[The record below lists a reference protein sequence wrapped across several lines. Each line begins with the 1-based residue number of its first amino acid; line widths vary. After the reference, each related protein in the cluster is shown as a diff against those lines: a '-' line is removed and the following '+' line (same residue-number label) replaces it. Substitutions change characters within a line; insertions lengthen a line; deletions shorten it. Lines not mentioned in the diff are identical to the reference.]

1 MVRKSSTLRIVLL
14 CGDIAA
20 LVGSVVAAYWIRF
33 NTGLFATKPLQSFE
47 LYYNFSM
54 LIAFVGT
61 IMLYLGNHYR
71 SKGVLFSID
80 IFFSLLRIVT
90 LTFLTALIINFLMK
104 GYLTTS
110 EVETQ
115 SRIILIVAW
124 ILAILSLSSWRGIL
138 NILLKKFRQ
147 RGIGLN
153 QVLIVGADQS
163 GKRFYDALQS
173 KPDLGYNAIG
183 FLENGSLAT
192 VGIERDMILGEVEDL
207 EKLIKSRWIDQIV
220 VTANHLQPETVAKLM
235 VICERA
241 DIQFT
246 MVPSF
251 LEILTFQSQIYD
263 VAGIPVVT
271 MEERVFQRRNRT
283 LKRALDL
290 FLSSVLFLF
299 TSPFLVPL
307 IAIVMIAIKLESPGP
322 VFFRQQRVGKGGR
335 PIWLFKFRSMCD
347 DAEFRKEELM
357 HLNEAEGALFKM
369 REDPRVTRV
378 GRIIRRYS
386 IDELPQLINVF
397 KGEMSLVGPRPPV
410 PQEVEQY
417 EDWQTKRF
425 DLLPGMVGLPQVSG
439 RSDLTFEEV
448 IRLDLYYIENWS
460 LLLDLKILLKAV
472 PVVFLGKGA
481 Y

>member
-1 MVRKSSTLRIVLL
+1 MVRKSSKLRIVLL
-14 CGDIAA
+14 LGDIAV

-33 NTGLFATKPLQSFE
+33 NTGFFETKPLQSFE
-47 LYYNFSM
+47 LYYNFSV
-54 LIAFVGT
+54 LIAFIGT
-61 IMLYLGNHYR
+61 TMLYLGNHYR
-71 SKGVLFSID
+71 SKGVLFNLD
-80 IFFSLLRIVT
+80 IFFSLLRVVT
-90 LTFLTALIINFLMK
+90 LTFLTALVINFLMR
-104 GYLTTS
+104 GYLTTN

-124 ILAILSLSSWRGIL
+124 GLSVLSLSSWRGIL
-138 NILLKKFRQ
+138 NIILKKFRR

-163 GKRFYDALQS
+163 GKRFYDALRAQ
-173 KPDLGYNAIG
+173 PDLAYNAIG
-183 FLENGSLAT
+183 FLENGSPA
-192 VGIERDMILGEVEDL
+192 VSEIEQSMILGEVEDL
-207 EKLIKSRWIDQIV
+207 EKLIKSRWIDQVV
-220 VTANHLQPETVAKLM
+220 VTANHLQPETVAQLM
-235 VICERA
+235 VVCERA

-251 LEILTFQSQIYD
+251 LEILTAQSQIYD

-271 MEERVFQRRNRT
+271 MEERIFQRRNRT
-283 LKRALDL
+283 FKRALDL
-290 FLSSVLFLF
+290 FLLFFLFLF

-307 IAIVMIAIKLESPGP
+307 IAIVVISIKLESSGP

-335 PIWLFKFRSMCD
+335 PIGLFKFRSMCE
-347 DAEFRKEELM
+347 DAEMRKDELM

-369 REDPRVTRV
+369 KQDPRITRV
-378 GRIIRRYS
+378 GKIIRRYS
-386 IDELPQLINVF
+386 IDELPQLINVIR
-397 KGEMSLVGPRPPV
+397 GEMSLVGPRPPV
-410 PQEVEQY
+410 PKEVEQY

-439 RSDLTFEEV
+439 RSDLTFDEV

-472 PVVFLGKGA
+472 PVVLLGKGA